1 MSILSDD
8 FPMSLEREA
17 GMPEQVPSV
26 AVSFGM
32 YPKKDGKA
40 SADAGRDIYKDV
52 EFVKIAIPGDKHSLV
67 FQPATDVHRKRFPK
81 AYEAFQRRAHT
92 PMQGTP
98 IEQWPVV
105 SRSIVLNLKA
115 LHVHTVEALAE
126 VHDGNIDRLGSQG
139 RELRAKAKA
148 WLAEAQTGAEAT
160 RLAAEKQAL
169 QDQLAALQA
178 QMADLQRQM
187 NEQGEQDEG
196 GTEGGYP
203 LTPPK
208 RRGRPPNPHQDTL
221 PRN

>member
-8 FPMSLEREA
+8 FPMTLEREA

-32 YPKKDGKA
+32 YPKKDDRA
-40 SADAGRDIYKDV
+40 SKEAGRDVYKDV
-52 EFVKIAIPGDKHSLV
+52 EFVKIAIPGDRHSLV
-67 FQPATDVHRKRFPK
+67 FQPATDVHRRRFPR
-81 AYEAFQRRAHT
+81 AYQAFKDREHT

-98 IEQWPVV
+98 LEQWPVV

-126 VHDGNIDRLGSQG
+126 VHDGNIDRLGSSG
-139 RELRAKAKA
+139 RELREKAKA
-148 WLAEAQTGAEAT
+148 WLAEAQTGAET
-160 RLAAEKQAL
+160 VRLAAEKQAL
-169 QDQLAALQA
+169 QDQLAAMQA
-178 QMADLQRQM
+178 QLAALQQQM
-187 NEQGEQDEG
+187 NDQGEHDEG
-196 GTEGGYP
+196 GEGGGYP

-208 RRGRPPNPHQDTL
+208 RRGRPPNPHQDAL